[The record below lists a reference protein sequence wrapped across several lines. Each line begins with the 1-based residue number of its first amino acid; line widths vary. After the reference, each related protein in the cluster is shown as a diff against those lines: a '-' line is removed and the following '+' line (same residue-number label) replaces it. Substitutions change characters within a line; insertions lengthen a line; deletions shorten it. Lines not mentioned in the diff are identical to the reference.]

1 MQMRIAGTQ
10 QQTRVSRRH
19 VHAWRGSVCN
29 TTCVCAVLQDEWRGR
44 SLSSSQYELVGADSQ
59 KANIIASQAARDS
72 DDYVAASRRHDR
84 DFLHDVANK
93 LVRCVGHK
101 VVHVLG

>member
-1 MQMRIAGTQ
+1 
-10 QQTRVSRRH
+10 
-19 VHAWRGSVCN
+19 
-29 TTCVCAVLQDEWRGR
+29 VCAVLQDEWRGR

-93 LVRCVGHK
+93 LVRRSLSRYDTIRCVGHK